1 MGSAAAVIALDDVRA
16 SRQRQAL
23 RQHLYE
29 RFDQWLDELES
40 HLPET
45 PSTLA
50 QVSETIWSLRQSLTA
65 GVTQMIVEKGPLAR
79 LSSHRLFGGRWTLL
93 WA

>member
-1 MGSAAAVIALDDVRA
+1 MLRPNGAVWQSATTFVRLAMGYAAEVIA
-16 SRQRQAL
+16 
-23 RQHLYE
+23 
-29 RFDQWLDELES
+29 WLDELES

-65 GVTQMIVEKGPLAR
+65 GVTQMIVEKGP
-79 LSSHRLFGGRWTLL
+79 
-93 WA
+93 

>member
-1 MGSAAAVIALDDVRA
+1 MGYAAEVIA
-16 SRQRQAL
+16 
-23 RQHLYE
+23 
-29 RFDQWLDELES
+29 WLDELES

-65 GVTQMIVEKGPLAR
+65 GVTQMIVEKGP
-79 LSSHRLFGGRWTLL
+79 
-93 WA
+93 